1 MDLVIENV
9 GRRSEV
15 WGAEGTPTA
24 VGERSLN
31 GYERNVL
38 FRNQGDGT
46 FVDVGYVTGAN
57 RIEDARG
64 VAVAD
69 FDRDGQL
76 DLLIENFA
84 KPAAL
89 LMGRGATGHWL
100 QIDLDGL
107 APNRDAV
114 GAVVTIT
121 TSQGSQTRQVSRG
134 NAFLSCS
141 SPVLHFGLGN
151 VTTVDRVTIRWPSGR
166 RQFLTDV
173 AADQRLYVRES
184 TAPDA

>member
-9 GRRSEV
+9 GRRSDV

-24 VGERSLN
+24 VGDRSLN

-84 KPAAL
+84 KPAVL
-89 LMGRGATGHWL
+89 LMGRGAAGHWL

-121 TSQGSQTRQVSRG
+121 TSQGSQTRQVGRG

-141 SPVLHFGLGN
+141 SPVLHFGLG
-151 VTTVDRVTIRWPSGR
+151 TATSVDRVTIQWPSGR
-166 RQFLTDV
+166 RQHLTDV
-173 AADQRLYVRES
+173 AAGQRLYVRES
-184 TAPDA
+184 PPPDA